1 MRGTGTIHVRASQ
14 PAWQPRYCISRAHAV
29 FFGLV
34 CPNFVSINQYFPLVN
49 STEIV
54 DARPTG
60 PGPVGFTRSST
71 SGHIDLPHPQPTH
84 HTPPPSCSFF
94 LPFGFD
100 FFDCIPLLF
109 FDTQDQPCSSSSP
122 IPPPPPRQAL
132 CRRRRRSVRIVIV
145 SHPSAHEAGNLSL
158 GIRCRSPT
166 YLLRLTDVPILAWCH
181 SHLVSSPPYPSYLL
195 RTSCLFS
202 LFSLD
207 LLPFHPTHTTLV
219 RRRTAACST

>member
-1 MRGTGTIHVRASQ
+1 MAATLLTAS
-14 PAWQPRYCISRAHAV
+14 RTHAI

-34 CPNFVSINQYFPLVN
+34 CPNFVSINQYFSLIN

-84 HTPPPSCSFF
+84 HTTPPSSSFF

-100 FFDCIPLLF
+100 FFYCIPLLF

-122 IPPPPPRQAL
+122 ISPPPPRQAL
-132 CRRRRRSVRIVIV
+132 CRRRRSVRIVIV

-166 YLLRLTDVPILAWCH
+166 YLLRLTDVPILALVPLTPRLLA
-181 SHLVSSPPYPSYLL
+181 SLSFLPTPYLVSVLFVFSRLAPFPSNTHDT
-195 RTSCLFS
+195 RPATDSS
-202 LFSLD
+202 LFHVMLGAW
-207 LLPFHPTHTTLV
+207 TV
-219 RRRTAACST
+219 